1 MASKYN
7 EALLGPIVAGSTT
20 LTEVMRKL
28 GLKPTGGNHRYVS
41 ARVRHLRL
49 DTSHFQ
55 GRIAKRIAALTT
67 EELEPLVAAS
77 KSVAHVLALLGL
89 PEAGGSQRSMKR
101 RLQDLAIDT
110 THFRGQGWSRGETG
124 KSHPSVERGVRKR
137 TRPDSEVFVENAPPT
152 NGRSLG
158 EAPARARCRLRLRDS
173 AASTSGRASGSS
185 CTWITS
191 TASTTT
197 TASRTFACLCPNCH
211 SQTDTYGRRA
221 SHAREEHVLYDMHS
235 RAWRNWYPRRL

>member
-7 EALLGPIVAGSTT
+7 EALLGPLVAGSTT

-28 GLKPTGGNHRYVS
+28 GLKPTGGNHRYIS
-41 ARVRHLRL
+41 ARVRHLQL
-49 DTSHFQ
+49 DTTHFH
-55 GRIAKRIAALTT
+55 GRIAKHIAVLTT

-77 KSVAHVLALLGL
+77 KSVAHVLVLLGL

-101 RLQDLAIDT
+101 RLQALAIDT

-124 KSHPSVERGVRKR
+124 KTHPSVERGVRKR

-152 NGRSLG
+152 NGSSLVKRLL
-158 EAPARARCRLRLRDS
+158 ARDVVYVCAICGINEWQGKRLVLHLDHINGINNDNRLENLRL
-173 AASTSGRASGSS
+173 
-185 CTWITS
+185 
-191 TASTTT
+191 
-197 TASRTFACLCPNCH
+197 LCPNCH

-221 SHAREEHVLYDMHS
+221 SHAREEHVLYEMHS
-235 RAWRNWYPRRL
+235 RAWRNWHPR